1 MTAPQKP
8 PHPMRFGLSLLLGG
22 CLAAGTVAADP
33 LACPAGALTL
43 ATARDMAARSNPDVL
58 AAQGQLDA
66 ANAGVTIAGERP
78 NPTLNLLANQY
89 DPRRSA
95 SVGGAAHTPV
105 FASAQVTQTFERG
118 NKRRLRLDAAQASA
132 TAATADLADTLRR
145 SDAAVRAAYYDLK
158 FALAKREA
166 LADVDALQ
174 RQTLEAADRRL
185 QAGDISAAD
194 RARIALEAIKAQN
207 ERLSAEAEAAQAR
220 IALASLMGC
229 AGSIALEPLDGWPG
243 SASEPAAAVPGVASG
258 QRADE
263 LAATARAASAEAS
276 LALAR
281 SQLHRDVTLGLEYDH
296 DPRVA
301 PHMAG
306 ISVSVPLFLAHRFEG
321 EIAQAVAQRDSAQQ
335 AAASTELLASAD
347 RESAVKALAAA
358 AERRQRSV
366 QEVLPQA
373 EQAADSVEYAYA
385 HGAAPLLDLL
395 DARRTLRAARL
406 DALGAENDYAHALVA
421 RDAALATG
429 AATPNR
435 PAATPAP

>member
-1 MTAPQKP
+1 MTALQKQ
-8 PHPMRFGLSLLLGG
+8 HRPMRSWFLLLLGG
-22 CLAAGTVAADP
+22 FLAAGNAAADP

-43 ATARDMAARSNPDVL
+43 TVARDQAAHSNPDVL

-66 ANAGVTIAGERP
+66 ANAGVTLAGERP

-95 SVGGAAHTPV
+95 NVGGASHTPV
-105 FASAQVTQTFERG
+105 FASAQITQTFERG
-118 NKRRLRLDAAQASA
+118 GKRRLRLDAAQASA
-132 TAATADLADTLRR
+132 SAATADLADTLRR

-174 RQTLEAADRRL
+174 QQTLEAADRRL
-185 QAGDISAAD
+185 KAGDISAAD

-207 ERLSAEAEAAQAR
+207 ERLSAEAAQAR
-220 IALASLMGC
+220 IVLASLMGC
-229 AGSIALEPLDGWPG
+229 AGGAALEPLDSWPG
-243 SASEPAAAVPGVASG
+243 DTAVTKDAAPAVSSG

-263 LAATARAASAEAS
+263 LAAAARAAAAEAS

-281 SQLHRDVTLGLEYDH
+281 SQLHRDVTLGVEYDH

-306 ISVSVPLFLAHRFEG
+306 ISISVPLFLAHHYEG
-321 EIAQAVAQRDSAQQ
+321 EIAQAVAQRDSARQ
-335 AAASTELLASAD
+335 AAVSTELLASAD
-347 RESAVKALAAA
+347 RDSAIRALAAA

-366 QEVLPQA
+366 NEVLPQA
-373 EQAADSVEYAYA
+373 ERAAGSVEYAYA
-385 HGAAPLLDLL
+385 HGAATLLDLL

-406 DALGAENDYAHALVA
+406 DALAAENDYAHALVA
-421 RDAALATG
+421 HDAALAVG
-429 AATPNR
+429 VQVAGR